1 MDEMNDHNG
10 WVFFQI
16 SLFGNIC
23 ICLVDTYFY
32 FSDKSFSSLDIQV
45 FQFFFFIKTFNYKKE
60 KTPAK

>member
-10 WVFFQI
+10 WVSFQI
-16 SLFGNIC
+16 SLFENIC
-23 ICLVDTYFY
+23 ICLVDTY

-45 FQFFFFIKTFNYKKE
+45 FQFFFLYIKTFNYNKE